1 MRVPAKVFS
10 MNGRALHQGQG
21 ELLAGAAA
29 AISVYCS
36 LNICPWRSVWL
47 EGAGL

>member
-1 MRVPAKVFS
+1 